1 MQPIIGVSSGRRMVT
16 SSAGE
21 TRAHVL
27 YTTYTSM
34 IRQADGLPVVLTP
47 GPATEVE
54 ALLDRLDGLLLPGG
68 GDIDP
73 VCYGGA
79 QHEAVYGVEP
89 LRDEF
94 ELALVLGAAQRKLP
108 TLAICRGMQIA
119 NVALGGSLIEDIK
132 STDPDTVEHRRPGH
146 RATEP
151 QHTVELDPD
160 STTARALGKD
170 RVEAN
175 TIHHQALR
183 DVAGQLR
190 VTGRA
195 PDGIIEAVEPTDA
208 SWLMWGVQWHP
219 EWLGRDD
226 EPSLGLFRAFVAAAG
241 GSSE

>member
-1 MQPIIGVSSGRRMVT
+1 MQPIIGVSSGRRMVN

-21 TRAHVL
+21 SRAHVL

-34 IRQADGLPVVLTP
+34 IREAGGLPVMLTS
-47 GPATEVE
+47 GPTTEVE

-73 VCYGGA
+73 LCYGGTPH
-79 QHEAVYGVEP
+79 QAVYGVEQ

-94 ELALVLGAAQRKLP
+94 ELALVLSAAQRELP

-132 STDPDTVEHRRPGH
+132 SADPEALEHRRHGQQ
-146 RATEP
+146 ATEP

-170 RVEAN
+170 TVEAN

-208 SWLMWGVQWHP
+208 SWPMWGVQWHP

>member
-1 MQPIIGVSSGRRMVT
+1 
-16 SSAGE
+16 
-21 TRAHVL
+21 VL
-27 YTTYTSM
+27 YTSYTSM
-34 IRQADGLPVVLTP
+34 IREAGGLPLILTP
-47 GPATEVE
+47 GPTTEVE

-73 VCYGGA
+73 LCYGGTPH
-79 QHEAVYGVEP
+79 QAVYGVEQ

-94 ELALVLGAAQRKLP
+94 ELALVLSAAQRRLP

-119 NVALGGSLIEDIK
+119 NVALGGTLIEDIK
-132 STDPDTVEHRRPGH
+132 SADPEALEHRRHGQQ
-146 RATEP
+146 ATEP

-160 STTARALGKD
+160 STTARALAKD
-170 RVEAN
+170 TVEAN

-183 DVAGQLR
+183 DVAEQLR
-190 VTGRA
+190 VAGRA

-208 SWLMWGVQWHP
+208 SWPMWGVQWHP

-241 GSSE
+241 GSSA

>member
-34 IRQADGLPVVLTP
+34 IREADGLPVVLTP

-54 ALLDRLDGLLLPGG
+54 ALLDRLDGLLLSGG
-68 GDIDP
+68 GDIEP
-73 VCYGGA
+73 VCYDGV
-79 QHEAVYGVEP
+79 QHEAVYGIEP
-89 LRDEF
+89 LLDEF
-94 ELALVLGAAQRKLP
+94 ELALVRGAARRNLP

-119 NVALGGSLIEDIK
+119 NVALGGTLFEDIK
-132 STDPDTVEHRRPGH
+132 SARPDALEHRRRGQG
-146 RATEP
+146 ATEP
-151 QHTVELDPD
+151 QHAVELDPD

-170 RVEAN
+170 TVEVN
-175 TIHHQALR
+175 TVHHQALR
-183 DVAGQLR
+183 EVAEQLR

-195 PDGIIEAVEPTDA
+195 PDGIIEAVEPTDS
-208 SWLMWGVQWHP
+208 SWPMWAVQWHP

-226 EPSLGLFRAFVAAAG
+226 EPSLALFRAFVAAAG
-241 GSSE
+241 GSSA

>member
-1 MQPIIGVSSGRRMVT
+1 M
-16 SSAGE
+16 
-21 TRAHVL
+21 L

-34 IRQADGLPVVLTP
+34 IREAGGLPVMLTP
-47 GPATEVE
+47 GPTTEIG

-73 VCYGGA
+73 LCYGGTPH
-79 QHEAVYGVEP
+79 QTVYDVEQ

-94 ELALVLGAAQRKLP
+94 ELALVLSAAQRKLP

-119 NVALGGSLIEDIK
+119 DVALGGSLIEDIK
-132 STDPDTVEHRRPGH
+132 SADPEALEHRRHGQQ
-146 RATEP
+146 ATEP

-170 RVEAN
+170 TVETN

-183 DVAGQLR
+183 DVAEQLR

-195 PDGIIEAVEPTDA
+195 PDGIIEAVEPTNE
-208 SWLMWGVQWHP
+208 SWPMWGVQWHP

-226 EPSLGLFRAFVAAAG
+226 DPSLGLFRALVAAAG
-241 GSSE
+241 GSSA